1 MVDTSAFGYATG
13 MANTNM
19 NGVDAGS
26 LNLGSLSMT
35 SIVVSTIAYFVA
47 AFFIKR
53 YLVEMGIPKGMTRG
67 MVVFIGA
74 AVVSYGV
81 AYLVDLV
88 VT

>member
-1 MVDTSAFGYATG
+1 MLARMNKTDI
-13 MANTNM
+13 
-19 NGVDAGS
+19 NGVNAGS
-26 LNLGSLSMT
+26 LGMGSFSMT
-35 SIVVSTIAYFVA
+35 SIVLSTIAYFVA

-74 AVVSYGV
+74 AAISYGV
-81 AYLVDLV
+81 AYLVGLV